1 MELRHPRD
9 FIAVGEE
16 QMGDPERIGD
26 RQDDRVVLQESCEGD
41 LACSSAMRTRDAI
54 GVDRA
59 HCPDRSRSKGG
70 RLGVG
75 GQERRRVS
83 RERVRILK

>member
-1 MELRHPRD
+1 MGLRHLRD

-59 HCPDRSRSKGG
+59 ARTARAQKAADSESEDRNAVACLVNESGY
-70 RLGVG
+70 
-75 GQERRRVS
+75 
-83 RERVRILK
+83 